1 MVDIRLWLFPLVN
14 VGATELLIETVEL
27 PMAFIGDWGGL
38 DGFERA
44 VPGDSEST
52 VFDTKH
58 GDREGTRREG
68 SQKKNREGSSI
79 RLVSGQF
86 G

>member
-1 MVDIRLWLFPLVN
+1 MVI

-44 VPGDSEST
+44 VPVERSPNRYTGA
-52 VFDTKH
+52 H
-58 GDREGTRREG
+58 GTTEPKRRDKWI
-68 SQKKNREGSSI
+68 SIQTQKYNKQVLTI
-79 RLVSGQF
+79 CFLK
-86 G
+86 